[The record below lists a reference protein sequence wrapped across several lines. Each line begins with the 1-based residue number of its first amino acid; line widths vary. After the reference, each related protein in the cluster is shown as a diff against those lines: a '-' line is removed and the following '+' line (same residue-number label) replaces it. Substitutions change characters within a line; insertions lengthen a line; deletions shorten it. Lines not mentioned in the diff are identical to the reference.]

1 MDRPDEKMRVVFL
14 DHLGFEPLPKLRFP
28 AVAIFPAPSPVS
40 LTHFPIGADHRMAV
54 AINVAAPEAVAKIEI
69 ALFVFLIG
77 ENIRSGWIWALLVCQ
92 NEYGRPACLHI
103 ASSYELLLV
112 ASTFAIVGAVCCIR
126 VFSPPSGCPWT
137 WLGAGA
143 LALLVP
149 IGIHLL

>member
-1 MDRPDEKMRVVFL
+1 MSDLIVREIMSGTLFLLGMFLVGAMGFRLLQRVREPRWYSDETTQ
-14 DHLGFEPLPKLRFP
+14 
-28 AVAIFPAPSPVS
+28 AV
-40 LTHFPIGADHRMAV
+40 
-54 AINVAAPEAVAKIEI
+54 I